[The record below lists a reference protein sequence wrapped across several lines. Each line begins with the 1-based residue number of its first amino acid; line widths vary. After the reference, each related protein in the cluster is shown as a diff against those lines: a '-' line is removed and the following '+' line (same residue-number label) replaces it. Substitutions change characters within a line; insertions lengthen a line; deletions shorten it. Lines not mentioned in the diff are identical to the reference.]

1 MMPPIMSLDRR
12 RFLQQCGLAIGAVS
26 VADALLANVAAAP
39 RPTAAEL
46 VIGSE
51 LLVIAHRGLS
61 SRYPENTLPAFT
73 EALPFEPDFIELD
86 YRHTSDGV
94 PIVIHD
100 AKLDRTTNSVSLFG
114 AKEIVIGAK
123 KAAELKPL
131 DAGTWFDA
139 KFAGTF
145 LPTLDESLDAILAGS
160 CCMVERKDGDA
171 KTLVELLYKK
181 QVAARCIVQAFDW
194 DFIADVRKLDPSIV
208 TGLLGKEPLDAE
220 KLAKAKQIGSEVVGW
235 RESDLDAASIAAA
248 HAAGFKVWSYTVDK
262 PERARELAAVGLDG
276 LITNK
281 ADLARGWLAE
291 AR

>member
-1 MMPPIMSLDRR
+1 M
-12 RFLQQCGLAIGAVS
+12 A
-26 VADALLANVAAAP
+26 ADSARAAAAKTGA
-39 RPTAAEL
+39 PTAAEL
-46 VIGSE
+46 VRGSQ

-61 SRYPENTLPAFT
+61 SRFPENTLPAFT
-73 EALPFEPDFIELD
+73 EAVKHGPDFVELD
-86 YRHTSDGV
+86 YRHSADGK

-100 AKLDRTTNSVSLFG
+100 AKLDRTTNSVSAFG
-114 AKEIVIGAK
+114 AKEVVIGAK
-123 KAAELKPL
+123 SAAELRPL

-139 KFAGTF
+139 KFAGTY

-171 KTLVELLYKK
+171 KTLVELLHKK

-208 TGLLGKEPLDAE
+208 TGLLGKDPLDAE
-220 KLAKAKQIGSEVVGW
+220 KLAKAREIGSEVVGW
-235 RESDLDAASIAAA
+235 RESDLNAASIAAA

-262 PERARELAAVGLDG
+262 PERARELAAAGLDG

-281 ADLARGWLAE
+281 ADLARGWLADV
-291 AR
+291 R